1 MRNRKG
7 YETKIAGDE
16 TKTREEGDDNEEVD
30 DLGSQ
35 LNFSSSTHENE
46 MPVKME
52 GGISDQFG
60 IVRSF
65 NMATN
70 GMQDSSEFSTTANFC
85 QQGRSQSGRV
95 SFMSIRERIN
105 PDNCFANPEGSPNAD
120 PEGSEFYER
129 NRRDPAYTKT
139 RHLLE
144 IKCIKLNIHCTFIT

>member
-70 GMQDSSEFSTTANFC
+70 GMQDSSEFSTTAN
-85 QQGRSQSGRV
+85 SGTHAKANKSTITRPG
-95 SFMSIRERIN
+95 IILRELE
-105 PDNCFANPEGSPNAD
+105 AE
-120 PEGSEFYER
+120 YER
-129 NRRDPAYTKT
+129 PLIQRKARD
-139 RHLLE
+139 
-144 IKCIKLNIHCTFIT
+144 F